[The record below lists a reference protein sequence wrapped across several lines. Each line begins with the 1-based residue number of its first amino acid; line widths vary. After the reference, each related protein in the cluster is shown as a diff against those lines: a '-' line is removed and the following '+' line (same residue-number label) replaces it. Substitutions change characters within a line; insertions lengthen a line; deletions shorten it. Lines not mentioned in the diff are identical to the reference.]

1 LGLNKLPNEVIVQAK
16 ELGESKYLE
25 GQLRFQKS
33 VVIEEKTWCVFG
45 CSI

>member
-1 LGLNKLPNEVIVQAK
+1 MTKLPNEVITQAK

-25 GQLRFQKS
+25 GQLRFQKT
-33 VVIEEKTWCVFG
+33 VVIEEQIWSVFG